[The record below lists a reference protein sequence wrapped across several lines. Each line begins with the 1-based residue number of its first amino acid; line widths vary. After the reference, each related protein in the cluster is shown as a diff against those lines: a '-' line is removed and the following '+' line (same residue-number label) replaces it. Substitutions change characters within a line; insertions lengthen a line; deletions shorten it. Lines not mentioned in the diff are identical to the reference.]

1 MKTTKKLLAV
11 LFMLAAM
18 HSYGQLDST
27 FGVNGY
33 IKIDFAND
41 FDSLTKVMLQS
52 DGKILAVG
60 FATQNGQRNFALT
73 RVSSNGTLDNTF
85 GNGGKV
91 ITDLGNNSQIYD
103 ASLQADGKIVA
114 TGCLT
119 TNTGYNFLVA
129 RYLTNGNLDSTFGV
143 NGLIN
148 TTSGS
153 NPVNIF
159 QSIVIQTDGKIIAS
173 GASASASWQ
182 NDTLVICRFNTDG
195 SVDASFNPLAQSC
208 GNAYGGIGANL
219 QTDGKLVVVG
229 NISGSSSF
237 MRLNTDGSLDNTFG
251 TNGLASVPSLNVTGF
266 TLQPDGKIVGNTQ
279 VYGIGPDYFI
289 GFRLNTDGSFDN
301 SYGSGGMSDS
311 VSFAAQFSWGASAII
326 QPDGKILAGGSI
338 QNGSYSSGMVAERFN
353 TDGTIDQTFG
363 HNGGV
368 SLPGT
373 GLHNLGG
380 SMCIQPDG
388 KIIMGG
394 TDSCFL
400 SGNNPSTS
408 ADFVIYMVD
417 NVVAPDST
425 VWPGDADANHIVD
438 NNDLLPIGLAYD
450 SIGPVRAVQGIVWQ
464 GDVATDWNDTL
475 PAYSPSVNFKNA
487 DCNGDGII
495 NADDTLAIVTN
506 FGDTHAKTN
515 NLPGAWRSGIPGMTL
530 QFSQDTIY
538 NNDTLTTNIFL
549 GSQALPV
556 NNIYGLAF
564 TFNYDPLVVDSNYSQ
579 FYFIPSWLGD
589 STNSININRNFSTG
603 QVKAA
608 ITRIDH
614 TPRSGNGQL
623 AVFRCIITTDNINGK
638 DYSYYLNQQYISDI
652 TAVDQYGNRL
662 SLNAGIDSD
671 YVGWFVNGINQLSK
685 PVMINVYPNPAGD
698 LVRITS
704 GSGMTDIRII
714 DIIGNEVQTIRSD
727 NKLSETIDI
736 SRLAAG
742 VYTVHVTS
750 QSGAGTAKLIVSR

>member
-1 MKTTKKLLAV
+1 
-11 LFMLAAM
+11 
-18 HSYGQLDST
+18 
-27 FGVNGY
+27 
-33 IKIDFAND
+33 
-41 FDSLTKVMLQS
+41 
-52 DGKILAVG
+52 
-60 FATQNGQRNFALT
+60 
-73 RVSSNGTLDNTF
+73 
-85 GNGGKV
+85 
-91 ITDLGNNSQIYD
+91 
-103 ASLQADGKIVA
+103 
-114 TGCLT
+114 
-119 TNTGYNFLVA
+119 
-129 RYLTNGNLDSTFGV
+129 
-143 NGLIN
+143 
-148 TTSGS
+148 
-153 NPVNIF
+153 
-159 QSIVIQTDGKIIAS
+159 
-173 GASASASWQ
+173 
-182 NDTLVICRFNTDG
+182 
-195 SVDASFNPLAQSC
+195 
-208 GNAYGGIGANL
+208 
-219 QTDGKLVVVG
+219 
-229 NISGSSSF
+229 
-237 MRLNTDGSLDNTFG
+237 
-251 TNGLASVPSLNVTGF
+251 
-266 TLQPDGKIVGNTQ
+266 
-279 VYGIGPDYFI
+279 
-289 GFRLNTDGSFDN
+289 
-301 SYGSGGMSDS
+301 
-311 VSFAAQFSWGASAII
+311 
-326 QPDGKILAGGSI
+326 
-338 QNGSYSSGMVAERFN
+338 
-353 TDGTIDQTFG
+353 
-363 HNGGV
+363 
-368 SLPGT
+368 
-373 GLHNLGG
+373 
-380 SMCIQPDG
+380 
-388 KIIMGG
+388 
-394 TDSCFL
+394 
-400 SGNNPSTS
+400 
-408 ADFVIYMVD
+408 
-417 NVVAPDST
+417 VVAPDST

-530 QFSQDTIY
+530 QFSQDTTY